1 MKHTRKALL
10 AVLSGILLLQLW
22 PARRPENPP
31 VRAEPPWSPE
41 VATIMRRAC
50 YDCHSHE
57 TRWPWYAY
65 VAPPRWY
72 LVGEVERAR
81 AVLDFSDWKRTRP
94 HARRLILERAV
105 ARAVEGEMA
114 PEAYRLAHP
123 EARLSDQ
130 DRQLLAA
137 WLEGYRDS
145 LRPLAEPNWELF
157 RLPSRLWNGETVL
170 AAGSWRGAR
179 GTVRLDRALLQV
191 EGKTALRVEG
201 QGVVLAGPGAT
212 VSAAPGVVVLGP
224 DRPLARPIRLEL
236 PDLSQTTL
244 SFCRDDGE
252 LGERNERSL
261 KVYSGHGQFLLLEP
275 ELELGRFARS
285 APEALTAAEAM
296 LAQDPRTRLDIWRK
310 RFRPGWAR
318 ELERLA
324 REKPRG
330 AVLEVDPGERGP
342 R

>member
-1 MKHTRKALL
+1 MRKGIL
-10 AVLSGILLLQLW
+10 AVLAVILLLQLW
-22 PARRPENPP
+22 PSRQPDNPP
-31 VRAEPPWSPE
+31 VRSEPPWSPA

-57 TRWPWYAY
+57 TRWPWYAW

-72 LVGEVERAR
+72 LVREVERAR
-81 AVLDFSDWKRTRP
+81 AVLDFSDWKRYRP

-114 PEAYRLAHP
+114 PESYRLAHP
-123 EARLSDQ
+123 EARLSDE
-130 DRQLLAA
+130 DRRVLAT
-137 WLEGYRDS
+137 WLEGYRER
-145 LRPLAEPNWELF
+145 LRPLAEPNWQLF
-157 RLPSRLWNGETVL
+157 RLPARAWNGEPVL
-170 AAGSWRGAR
+170 VAGSWRGAR
-179 GTVRLDRALLQV
+179 GEVRLEHALLQV
-191 EGKTALRVEG
+191 EEKTVLQVEG
-201 QGVVLAGPGAT
+201 SGVVVTGPEVNLTAG
-212 VSAAPGVVVLGP
+212 PGVVVLGP
-224 DRPLARPIRLEL
+224 GHPLERPVRLWL

-261 KVYSGHGQFLLLEP
+261 KVYCGHGQFLLLEP

-285 APEALTAAEAM
+285 PSEALTAAEAM

-310 RFRPGWAR
+310 RFRRSWAR
-318 ELERLA
+318 ELERMA
-324 REKPRG
+324 RESPRG
-330 AVLEVDPGERGP
+330 ATLEVDPGERGP